1 MSAIDDIAAAIARQE
16 GGGCGA
22 NNNPGNLR
30 SWGSLPTSRGFAV
43 FPTCDAGWQALR
55 QQVQRNVD
63 RGLTLEEFFGG
74 KPGVYPG
81 YAPAADRNQPDIYAA
96 NVSTWT
102 GIPLG
107 VPLDELGSSSGFEF
121 FPAMEEMDPAI
132 AIGLIAIGAVLVLY
146 AVA

>member
-1 MSAIDDIAAAIARQE
+1 MSFIDDIAAAIARQE
-16 GGGCGA
+16 GGGCGP

-30 SWGSLPTSRGFAV
+30 NWGSLPTSRGFAV
-43 FPTCDAGWQALR
+43 FPTCDAGWSALR

-81 YAPAADRNQPDIYAA
+81 YAPAADQNQPAVYAA

-102 GIPLG
+102 GIPQN
-107 VPLDELGSSSGFEF
+107 VPLNELGQPGYYIDDDSSPSG
-121 FPAMEEMDPAI
+121 M
-132 AIGLIAIGAVLVLY
+132 GAVVVLTLLGL
-146 AVA
+146 AVALTL